1 MRDDPAHPMLM
12 SKTVGE
18 LRVMIVDDDSRT
30 RGALAAYLSGLDGM
44 TVVGQALDGL
54 EALELIQAQAPD
66 IVLMDVQMPRMGGIQ
81 ATRILKHQWPQIKVV
96 ILTIDP
102 GRLCEATSAGAD
114 AFLVKGCSV
123 DEMASIMRSVVV
135 D

>member
-1 MRDDPAHPMLM
+1 VESTLAYPVLM
-12 SKTVGE
+12 SRSAGA

-30 RGALAAYLSGLDGM
+30 RSALAAYLSVLDGM
-44 TVVGQALDGL
+44 TVTAQALDGI
-54 EALELIQAQAPD
+54 EAIELIQAQPPD

-81 ATRILKHQWPQIKVV
+81 ATRIVKHQWPQIKVV

-102 GRLCEATSAGAD
+102 GCLCEATSAGAD
-114 AFLVKGCSV
+114 AFLVKGCSA
-123 DEMASIMRSVVV
+123 DEMASILRSVVV